1 MLIHIQIVFGDVVTY
16 SVLVSV
22 GSIVMLLLITAF
34 LLAFNSSQR
43 KKFQYQQNLLNLK
56 EEQQNEL
63 IKAAV
68 RREETERHRISE
80 ELHDEVG
87 ALLSATK
94 LYLSNLHDKYG
105 HEDAEIYKKSLELLD
120 ESIHKVRSISHNLHS
135 GILKE
140 LGLNQAIYSFTQ
152 KLSQPGKLEV
162 ITELDENY
170 DSKNPENDISIYRM
184 IQELC
189 GNIIKHSRAK
199 YLKITSHIEDNIL
212 SFTIQHNGK
221 GLTQEEFEQ
230 LRYEKKGLGLKN
242 IQNRIILLKGKIN
255 FERSENENI
264 ITLNI
269 PVNVLL

>member
-1 MLIHIQIVFGDVVTY
+1 MNCIVDIVPNY
-16 SVLVSV
+16 SILVSV
-22 GSIVMLLLITAF
+22 GIAVMLLLIISF
-34 LLAFNSSQR
+34 LLAFNTSQR

-68 RREETERHRISE
+68 RSEETERHRISE

-105 HEDAEIYKKSLELLD
+105 HEDREIYQKSLELLD

-140 LGLNQAIYSFTQ
+140 LGLNQALQSFAQ
-152 KLSQPGKLEV
+152 KLSQGEKLNV

-170 DSKNPENDISIYRM
+170 NSKNPENDITVYRI

-189 GNIIKHSRAK
+189 GNIIKHSHASQ
-199 YLKITSHIEDNIL
+199 LKIISQIKNNIL
-212 SFTIQHNGK
+212 TFNIKHNGG
-221 GLTQEEFEQ
+221 GLTQDEFEK
-230 LRYEKKGLGLKN
+230 LRYEGKGLGLKN

-255 FERSENENI
+255 FEKSENENT
-264 ITLNI
+264 ITLNV
-269 PVNVLL
+269 PVNALL

>member
-1 MLIHIQIVFGDVVTY
+1 MLKVFFCDIISYG
-16 SVLVSV
+16 VLVSI

-34 LLAFNSSQR
+34 LLAFNTSQR

-68 RREETERHRISE
+68 RSEETERHRISE

-105 HEDAEIYKKSLELLD
+105 HEDNEVYKKSLELLD
-120 ESIHKVRSISHNLHS
+120 ESINKVRSISHNLHS

-140 LGLNQAIYSFTQ
+140 LGLNQAIQSFVQ
-152 KLSQPGKLEV
+152 KLGQPGKLDV
-162 ITELDENY
+162 IIALDENY
-170 DSKNPENDISIYRM
+170 TSKTPENDISIYRI

-199 YLKITSHIEDNIL
+199 ELKIISYIKDNSL
-212 SFTIQHNGK
+212 TFVIQHNGI
-221 GLTQEEFEQ
+221 GLTQEQFEK

-255 FERSENENI
+255 FERSGDENT
-264 ITLNI
+264 ITLNV
-269 PVNVLL
+269 PVNALL